1 MTRTFNWRL
10 IFKTMGVLT
19 TLEALFMLIPTFA
32 AWWYNEPDMG
42 AWIVASAIT
51 WFSSWWMMLAGRK
64 AERRVSEREGYVIV
78 ATIWLVYS
86 IFGMLPYWLS
96 GALPSL
102 TDAWYETMAGF
113 TTTGSTVIADVTSMT
128 RSVLLWR
135 ALTQWIGGMGIVI
148 FTIAV
153 LPIFGVG
160 GIQLFAAEATGPKF
174 DKITPRI
181 DVTAKWI
188 WTIYIGL
195 TMTET
200 ILLMAGDMPLFDS
213 VCHAMTTTATGG
225 FSTKQASIAAF
236 NSPYIEYVTTI
247 FMFLSG
253 INFSLLY
260 LLFLKG
266 SFKRIFQDT
275 EIRWYIKTL
284 LFFSIV
290 ITIGLL
296 LTSSMGFEEAF
307 RRASFLVV
315 SLQTTCGF
323 ITDDY
328 MQWAPPLWML
338 TTIITYCGA
347 CAGSTSGGIKCI
359 RAVIMAR
366 IAKNEFKQI
375 LHPNA
380 VLPVRVNGLS
390 VSSTTKSTVLAFF
403 VVFVLL
409 VFFGWFTMMV
419 IGLNFDDAY
428 SVIISSLANVGPGIG
443 MCGPAF
449 SWNALPDVAKWL
461 SIVYML
467 IGRLELFT
475 VLLLLSPTF
484 WKKR

>member
-1 MTRTFNWRL
+1 MIYKIMGFLLFIEAGFLSLCTALSFFYEGADLPAFIISTL
-10 IFKTMGVLT
+10 ITIAVG
-19 TLEALFMLIPTFA
+19 IPLSYAGKQAERKLSRKDGYVVVTFA
-32 AWWYNEPDMG
+32 
-42 AWIVASAIT
+42 WIL
-51 WFSSWWMMLAGRK
+51 FSL
-64 AERRVSEREGYVIV
+64 
-78 ATIWLVYS
+78 
-86 IFGMLPYWLS
+86 FGMLPYYIS
-96 GALPSL
+96 GYIPNL
-102 TDAWYETMAGF
+102 TNAFFETMSGF
-113 TTTGSTVIADVTSMT
+113 TTTGASILDNIESLPHGLLFWRSM
-128 RSVLLWR
+128 
-135 ALTQWIGGMGIVI
+135 TQWIGGMGIVI

-188 WTIYIGL
+188 WTIYLGL
-195 TMTET
+195 TMAET
-200 ILLMAGDMPLFDS
+200 VLLMAGDMPFFDS

-236 NSPYIEYVTTI
+236 NSPYIEYVITS

-266 SFKRIFQDT
+266 SIKRVFSDT
-275 EIRWYIKTL
+275 EIRWYVNTIL
-284 LFFSIV
+284 LFTII

-296 LTSSMGFEEAF
+296 LTSTMDIEEAF
-307 RRASFLVV
+307 RKASFLVI

-323 ITDDY
+323 ITADY

-359 RAVIMAR
+359 RSVIMAR
-366 IAKNEFKQI
+366 IAKNEFRQI

-390 VSSTTKSTVLAFF
+390 VSATTKSTVLAFF

-409 VFFGWFTMMV
+409 VFIGWFVMMI
-419 IGLNFDDAY
+419 IGLDFDDAY
-428 SVIISSLANVGPGIG
+428 SVVISSLANVGPGIG

-449 SWNALPDVAKWL
+449 SWDALPDAAKWL
-461 SIVYML
+461 STVYML

-475 VLLLLSPTF
+475 ILLLLSPVF

>member
-1 MTRTFNWRL
+1 MIYKIMGFLLFIEAGFLSLCTALSFFYEGADLPAFIISTL
-10 IFKTMGVLT
+10 ITIAVG
-19 TLEALFMLIPTFA
+19 IPLSYAGKQAERKLSRKDGYVVVTFA
-32 AWWYNEPDMG
+32 
-42 AWIVASAIT
+42 WIL
-51 WFSSWWMMLAGRK
+51 FSL
-64 AERRVSEREGYVIV
+64 
-78 ATIWLVYS
+78 
-86 IFGMLPYWLS
+86 FGMLPYYIS
-96 GALPSL
+96 GYIPNL
-102 TDAWYETMAGF
+102 TNAFFETMSGF
-113 TTTGSTVIADVTSMT
+113 TTTGASILDNIESLPHGLLFWRSM
-128 RSVLLWR
+128 
-135 ALTQWIGGMGIVI
+135 TQWIGGMGIVI

-188 WTIYIGL
+188 WTIYLGL
-195 TMTET
+195 TMAET
-200 ILLMAGDMPLFDS
+200 VLLMAGDMPFFDS

-236 NSPYIEYVTTI
+236 NSPYIEYVITS

-266 SFKRIFQDT
+266 SIKRVFSDT
-275 EIRWYIKTL
+275 EIRWYVNTIL
-284 LFFSIV
+284 LFTII

-296 LTSSMGFEEAF
+296 LTSTMDIEEAF
-307 RRASFLVV
+307 RKASFLVI

-323 ITDDY
+323 ITADS

-359 RAVIMAR
+359 RSVIMAR
-366 IAKNEFKQI
+366 IAKNEFRQI

-390 VSSTTKSTVLAFF
+390 VSATTKSTVLAFF

-409 VFFGWFTMMV
+409 VFIGWFVMMI
-419 IGLNFDDAY
+419 IGLDFDDAY
-428 SVIISSLANVGPGIG
+428 SVVISSLANVGPGIG

-449 SWNALPDVAKWL
+449 SWDALPDAAKWL
-461 SIVYML
+461 STVYML

>member
-1 MTRTFNWRL
+1 MINWKMISKIMGFL
-10 IFKTMGVLT
+10 LFIEAGFLSLCTALSIFYK
-19 TLEALFMLIPTFA
+19 
-32 AWWYNEPDMG
+32 EPDI
-42 AWIVASAIT
+42 AAFILSTLLTIT
-51 WFSSWWMMLAGRK
+51 VGIPLSYAGK
-64 AERRVSEREGYVIV
+64 DAERKLSRKDGYVVVTFSWI
-78 ATIWLVYS
+78 IFS
-86 IFGMLPYWLS
+86 IFGMLPYYIS
-96 GALPSL
+96 GYIPDL
-102 TDAWYETMAGF
+102 TNAFFETMSGF
-113 TTTGSTVIADVTSMT
+113 STTGASILDDIESLPHGLLFWRSM
-128 RSVLLWR
+128 
-135 ALTQWIGGMGIVI
+135 TQWIGGMGIVI

-188 WTIYIGL
+188 WAIYIVL
-195 TMTET
+195 TITET
-200 ILLMAGDMPLFDS
+200 LLLMLGGLSLFDS
-213 VCHAMTTTATGG
+213 VCHAMSTTATGG
-225 FSTKQASIAAF
+225 FSTKQDSIAAF
-236 NSPYIEYVTTI
+236 HSPYVEYVITI

-266 SFKRIFQDT
+266 SIKRLLGDS
-275 EIRWYIKTL
+275 EVRWYVKTVL
-284 LFFSIV
+284 TFTII

-296 LTSSMGFEEAF
+296 ISSPMGLEEAF
-307 RRASFLVV
+307 RKSSFLVV
-315 SLQTTCGF
+315 SLQTTCGYV
-323 ITDDY
+323 TDDY

-347 CAGSTSGGIKCI
+347 CAGSTSGGTKCI
-359 RAVIMAR
+359 RAVIVAR
-366 IAKNEFKQI
+366 IAKNEFMHI

-380 VLPVRVNGLS
+380 VLPVKVNGHS

-409 VFFGWFTMMV
+409 VFLGWFVMMI
-419 IGLNFDDAY
+419 IGLDFDDAY
-428 SVIISSLANVGPGIG
+428 SVVISSLANVGPGIG
-443 MCGPAF
+443 MCGPSF
-449 SWNALPDVAKWL
+449 SWNALPDAAKWL

-475 VLLLLSPTF
+475 VLLLFSPTF

>member
-1 MTRTFNWRL
+1 MIYKIMGFLLFIEAGFLSLCIALSTFYEEPDLTAFVISTL
-10 IFKTMGVLT
+10 ITIAVG
-19 TLEALFMLIPTFA
+19 IPLSYAGKQAERKLSRKDGYVVVTFA
-32 AWWYNEPDMG
+32 
-42 AWIVASAIT
+42 WII
-51 WFSSWWMMLAGRK
+51 FSL
-64 AERRVSEREGYVIV
+64 
-78 ATIWLVYS
+78 
-86 IFGMLPYWLS
+86 FGMLPYYIS
-96 GALPSL
+96 GYIPDITNAFF
-102 TDAWYETMAGF
+102 ETMSGF
-113 TTTGSTVIADVTSMT
+113 STTGASILDDIETLPHGLLFWRSM
-128 RSVLLWR
+128 
-135 ALTQWIGGMGIVI
+135 TQWIGGMGIVI

-195 TMTET
+195 TLAET
-200 ILLMAGDMPLFDS
+200 ILLTAGNMPLFDS

-236 NSPYIEYVTTI
+236 NSPYIEYVITI

-266 SFKRIFQDT
+266 SFKRLFSDS
-275 EIRWYIKTL
+275 EVRWYVKTVL
-284 LFFSIV
+284 MFTIV
-290 ITIGLL
+290 ITIGLQF
-296 LTSSMGFEEAF
+296 SSPMGLEESF
-307 RRASFLVV
+307 RKASFLVV
-315 SLQTTCGF
+315 SLQTTCGYV
-323 ITDDY
+323 TDDY
-328 MQWAPPLWML
+328 MTWAPPLWML

-347 CAGSTSGGIKCI
+347 CAGSTSGGTKCI
-359 RAVIMAR
+359 RAVIVAR
-366 IAKNEFKQI
+366 IAKNEFMHI

-380 VLPVRVNGLS
+380 VLPVKVNGQS

-409 VFFGWFTMMV
+409 VFLGWFLMMI
-419 IGLNFDDAY
+419 IGLDFDDAY
-428 SVIISSLANVGPGIG
+428 SVVISSLANVGPGIG

-449 SWNALPDVAKWL
+449 SWDALPDAAKWL
-461 SIVYML
+461 SIIYML

-475 VLLLLSPTF
+475 VLLVLSPTF
-484 WKKR
+484 WRKR

>member
-1 MTRTFNWRL
+1 MGFLLFIEAGFLSVCTALSAFYEGADLPAFIISTL
-10 IFKTMGVLT
+10 IIIAVG
-19 TLEALFMLIPTFA
+19 IPLSYAGKRAERKLSRKDGYVVVTFA
-32 AWWYNEPDMG
+32 
-42 AWIVASAIT
+42 WIL
-51 WFSSWWMMLAGRK
+51 FSL
-64 AERRVSEREGYVIV
+64 
-78 ATIWLVYS
+78 
-86 IFGMLPYWLS
+86 FGMLPYYIS
-96 GALPSL
+96 GFIPDITNAFF
-102 TDAWYETMAGF
+102 ETMSGF
-113 TTTGSTVIADVTSMT
+113 TTTGASILDDIESLPHGLLFWRSM
-128 RSVLLWR
+128 
-135 ALTQWIGGMGIVI
+135 TQWIGGMGIVI

-188 WTIYIGL
+188 WTIYFGL
-195 TMTET
+195 TITET
-200 ILLMAGDMPLFDS
+200 VLLMAGDMPLFDS
-213 VCHAMTTTATGG
+213 MCHAMTTTATGG

-236 NSPYIEYVTTI
+236 NSPYIEYVTI
-247 FMFLSG
+247 VFMFLSG

-266 SFKRIFQDT
+266 SIKRIFSDT
-275 EIRWYIKTL
+275 EIRWYVKTIL
-284 LFFSIV
+284 LFTVI

-296 LTSSMGFEEAF
+296 LTSTMDIEEAF
-307 RRASFLVV
+307 RKASFLVI

-323 ITDDY
+323 ITADY

-338 TTIITYCGA
+338 TTVITYCGA

-366 IAKNEFKQI
+366 IAKNEFRQI

-390 VSSTTKSTVLAFF
+390 VSATTKSTVLAFF

-409 VFFGWFTMMV
+409 VFIGWFVMMI
-419 IGLNFDDAY
+419 IGLDFDDAY
-428 SVIISSLANVGPGIG
+428 SVVISSLANVGPGIG

-449 SWNALPDVAKWL
+449 SWDALPDAAKWL
-461 SIVYML
+461 STVYML

-475 VLLLLSPTF
+475 VLLLLSPVF